1 MENSTKCNR
10 AIIYW
15 AIVLLCITILY
26 CHITYF
32 SFNKDANSCYLLS
45 WLIITLC
52 AVLAIFITSTVFFYK
67 VFITQ
72 SKLKEKEMDYLHKT
86 ALEEIQRE
94 RYKNQDEKKIGEKE
108 LKEEISKVLKT
119 IEKEQKETYNESL
132 KSLKKNMKLYKEA
145 KDIIED
151 KEQSQ
156 K

>member
-1 MENSTKCNR
+1 
-10 AIIYW
+10 
-15 AIVLLCITILY
+15 
-26 CHITYF
+26 
-32 SFNKDANSCYLLS
+32 
-45 WLIITLC
+45 
-52 AVLAIFITSTVFFYK
+52 
-67 VFITQ
+67 
-72 SKLKEKEMDYLHKT
+72 MDYLHKT